1 MSPLDF
7 GWGVGDP
14 GWRAAQ
20 RSRRGAGQAA
30 RHFGGGT
37 GLATVFFSPA
47 GGQSE
52 MNDVGIP
59 VYEDLP
65 RDPHEIFAR
74 ILDHELRGRD
84 LVRLYH
90 QLRSLAP
97 VYRCDVERMGRPWI
111 LTRYDDVTVAAR
123 EKGLVKDE
131 RLIDQLGGRPDSPY
145 KQLMKRMMAFI
156 PPPRHT
162 RLRALVNQAFTLRS
176 VESLRPGVRRLVHS
190 LLDEHESR
198 RSMDLVADYAFQIP
212 MAMICELLGVP
223 MEAVSKIRGWAR
235 DVSRRGDES
244 LELAP
249 ELERQGD
256 EAIRGFSDFFRE
268 LISMRRREP
277 REDLISELV
286 NVQRGVDDLSDDDI
300 IATALLLFQAGHD
313 TTANMIGKGAL
324 ALVEHPEEFQ
334 KLSARPE
341 IIANACEELLRFD
354 TPVQLSVN
362 FAVKD
367 IPFHGETIGEGD
379 AVFLLRGA
387 ANRDPARFPQPDR
400 LDLERQDVEH
410 HSFGLGAHFCLGASL
425 ARIEI
430 QEGILA
436 LAERA
441 PGLRVEVEEP
451 VYKAQLHVHGL
462 ESLAVSW

>member
-1 MSPLDF
+1 MSNARIPLYD
-7 GWGVGDP
+7 
-14 GWRAAQ
+14 
-20 RSRRGAGQAA
+20 
-30 RHFGGGT
+30 
-37 GLATVFFSPA
+37 
-47 GGQSE
+47 
-52 MNDVGIP
+52 
-59 VYEDLP
+59 DLP
-65 RDPHEIFAR
+65 TNPGEIFRR
-74 ILDHELRGRD
+74 ILDHELRGGD

-90 QLRSLAP
+90 QLRNQAP
-97 VYRCDVERMGRPWI
+97 VYRSDLERVGRPWI
-111 LTRYDDVTVAAR
+111 LTRYDDITVAAR

-162 RLRALVNQAFTLRS
+162 RLRSLVNQAFRLRS

-190 LLDEHESR
+190 LLDEREGE

-223 MEAVSKIRGWAR
+223 MEAVAKIRGWAR

-244 LELAP
+244 VEIDP
-249 ELERQGD
+249 DLERLGD
-256 EAIRGFSDFFRE
+256 EAIHGFSDFFRE
-268 LISMRRREP
+268 LIASRRRAP
-277 REDLISELV
+277 REDLISDLV
-286 NVQRGVDDLSDDDI
+286 DVQRSASDLADEDI

-313 TTANMIGKGAL
+313 TTANMIGKAAL
-324 ALVEHPEEFQ
+324 ALVQHPEEYR

-341 IIANACEELLRFD
+341 IIGNACEELLRFD

-362 FAVKD
+362 FAVDD
-367 IPFHGETIGEGD
+367 IPFHGQMIGTGD

-387 ANRDPARFPQPDR
+387 ANRDPARYVEPDR
-400 LDLERQDVEH
+400 LDFEREDIEH

-425 ARIEI
+425 ARLEI
-430 QEGILA
+430 QEGVLA
-436 LAERA
+436 LAERL

-451 VYKAQLHVHGL
+451 VYKPQLHVHGL
-462 ESLAVSW
+462 ECLPVSW